1 MDEMPAYESFDDL
14 ADLHLKQELVGYV
27 REANCGMLPAVLG
40 TVTRTDLRRAIA
52 WVAALRGDYLKAVLV
67 LARLE
72 SGHGDHAA
80 LEALSRKRVAYEEA
94 LAGVAALRHA
104 IGQGYVDVARDGE

>member
-1 MDEMPAYESFDDL
+1 MPAYESFDDI

-27 REANCGMLPAVLG
+27 RDANSTILPKMLG

-52 WVAALRGDYLKAVLV
+52 WVAALRADYLKAVLA

-80 LEALSRKRVAYEEA
+80 LEALSHKRIAYEEA

-104 IGQGYVDVARDGE
+104 FGQGYIEVTRETS